1 MNKILLSLL
10 ILVLVAH
17 FFYKQSPKFTQ
28 VEQNLSLKESN
39 LTTLDKNESSQKP
52 ENAQFD
58 IEINENLSAETI
70 IDGGEPL
77 QESIL
82 PSLKKLIEQ
91 LSLDKKPP
99 TSSKSNLLP
108 YINEQAGFAS
118 EQSAVQGY
126 FDTSKLPK
134 VPNLSLNDLNF
145 SGANLA
151 TRLFEPNA
159 RGKKLWQ
166 NAINWELWKKNERAN
181 KGIYTLLGGF
191 YLYQS
196 ERGEGYLSDEIGIS
210 LQKSRKNAYFIS
222 IITPQSYDNRR
233 ILGYKS
239 LDDYFIFKVG
249 EKKFIIAYL
258 FNRDFTLWWDCE
270 LNGNELKAYPIA
282 SSSGFSIYTS
292 DTNAY
297 EMRLSENETH

>member
-1 MNKILLSLL
+1 MNKILLALL

-52 ENAQFD
+52 KSTQFD
-58 IEINENLSAETI
+58 IEINENLPVETI
-70 IDGGEPL
+70 IESDEPL

-91 LSLDKKPP
+91 LSPDKKPP

-118 EQSAVQGY
+118 EQGAAQGY
-126 FDTSKLPK
+126 FDTSELPK
-134 VPNLSLNDLNF
+134 TPNLSLNDLNF

-159 RGKKLWQ
+159 NGKKLWQ
-166 NAINWELWKKNERAN
+166 NPINWELWKNNERAN

-191 YLYQS
+191 YLYQNK
-196 ERGEGYLSDEIGIS
+196 RGEGYLSDEISIS

-249 EKKFIIAYL
+249 ERKFIIAYL

-270 LNGNELKAYPIA
+270 LNGNKLKAHPIA